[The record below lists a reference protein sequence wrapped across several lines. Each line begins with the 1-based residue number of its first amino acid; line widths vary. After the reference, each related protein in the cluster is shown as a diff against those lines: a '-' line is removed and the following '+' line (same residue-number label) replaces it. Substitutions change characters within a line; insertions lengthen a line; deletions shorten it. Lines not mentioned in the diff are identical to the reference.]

1 MCKSTF
7 VSKNKGSLLSVRI
20 RGLEML
26 AFRNILR
33 TYLMDAPLMS
43 HFRRTKKPKKTE
55 PQKRNN
61 TKKSK
66 LDTISLNLILLQNNT
81 STRKLRKVE
90 ERLGFQ
96 QYDKIRRLSVTS
108 LQKPVE
114 KLIYI
119 VFGWSVI
126 TMSQAAITYSKLM

>member
-43 HFRRTKKPKKTE
+43 YFRRTKKTKKTE

-90 ERLGFQ
+90 ERLDFQ

>member
-43 HFRRTKKPKKTE
+43 YFRRTKKTKKTE

-96 QYDKIRRLSVTS
+96 QYDKIRRLSVIS

-126 TMSQAAITYSKLM
+126 TMSQAAIAYSKLM

>member
-1 MCKSTF
+1 
-7 VSKNKGSLLSVRI
+7 
-20 RGLEML
+20 ML

-43 HFRRTKKPKKTE
+43 YFRRTKKNKKTE

-119 VFGWSVI
+119 VFG
-126 TMSQAAITYSKLM
+126 

>member
-43 HFRRTKKPKKTE
+43 YFRRTKKTKKTE

-126 TMSQAAITYSKLM
+126 TMPQAAITYSKLM

>member
-43 HFRRTKKPKKTE
+43 YFRRTKKTKKTE

-126 TMSQAAITYSKLM
+126 TMSQAAIAYSKLM

>member
-1 MCKSTF
+1 
-7 VSKNKGSLLSVRI
+7 
-20 RGLEML
+20 
-26 AFRNILR
+26 
-33 TYLMDAPLMS
+33 MS
-43 HFRRTKKPKKTE
+43 YFRRTKKQNHTKKT
-55 PQKRNN
+55 
-61 TKKSK
+61 TLKKSK

-96 QYDKIRRLSVTS
+96 QYDKIRPLSATS

-119 VFGWSVI
+119 VFG
-126 TMSQAAITYSKLM
+126 

>member
-33 TYLMDAPLMS
+33 TYLMDAHLMS
-43 HFRRTKKPKKTE
+43 YFRRTKKTKKTE

>member
-43 HFRRTKKPKKTE
+43 YFRRTKKTKKTE

>member
-1 MCKSTF
+1 MKKCGLCKSTL
-7 VSKNKGSLLSVRI
+7 VSKNKGSLLSVRM

-26 AFRNILR
+26 AFREILR
-33 TYLMDAPLMS
+33 TYLMDGPLMS
-43 HFRRTKKPKKTE
+43 YFRPTKKPQKNRTIKK
-55 PQKRNN
+55 NN

-96 QYDKIRRLSVTS
+96 QYDKIRPLSATS
-108 LQKPVE
+108 LQKPAE

-126 TMSQAAITYSKLM
+126 TMS

>member
-1 MCKSTF
+1 MKKCGLCKSTL

-26 AFRNILR
+26 AFREILR
-33 TYLMDAPLMS
+33 TYLMDGPLMS
-43 HFRRTKKPKKTE
+43 YFRRTKKPQKNRTIKK
-55 PQKRNN
+55 NN
-61 TKKSK
+61 TKKSE

-119 VFGWSVI
+119 VFG
-126 TMSQAAITYSKLM
+126 

>member
-43 HFRRTKKPKKTE
+43 YFRRTKKTKKTE

-66 LDTISLNLILLQNNT
+66 LDTISLNLTLLQNNT